1 MYGSSNR
8 KHHFQLPE
16 RRSIPG
22 LTPLFAPPWDKT
34 ASPLDAVDSLIT
46 PHHQSLAATPYHQR
60 GHRCVEPL
68 IAGSFLFSGRKQCI
82 GLEISREELAAPFAR
97 PLLRDPLA
105 DVRPGSSDMKAVDP
119 ASGLWAILSLVLIA
133 PIDTALYWLLQ
144 LGGHE
149 LLSAV
154 NVVGCAREGG
164 IGHDVY
170 GERGDIRRPDYA
182 SDGKRG
188 AKLVTTLFEL
198 IAQQFRR

>member
-1 MYGSSNR
+1 MMHIQVFVGAVAKELRAAGPEVGEPGDILRGCQGSCLM
-8 KHHFQLPE
+8 Q
-16 RRSIPG
+16 
-22 LTPLFAPPWDKT
+22 
-34 ASPLDAVDSLIT
+34 VDC
-46 PHHQSLAATPYHQR
+46 
-60 GHRCVEPL
+60 GHGCP
-68 IAGSFLFSGRKQCI
+68 
-82 GLEISREELAAPFAR
+82 
-97 PLLRDPLA
+97 PLLSPNIRDSE
-105 DVRPGSSDMKAVDP
+105 SSFDCSDRYR
-119 ASGLWAILSLVLIA
+119 
-133 PIDTALYWLLQ
+133 LYWLLG